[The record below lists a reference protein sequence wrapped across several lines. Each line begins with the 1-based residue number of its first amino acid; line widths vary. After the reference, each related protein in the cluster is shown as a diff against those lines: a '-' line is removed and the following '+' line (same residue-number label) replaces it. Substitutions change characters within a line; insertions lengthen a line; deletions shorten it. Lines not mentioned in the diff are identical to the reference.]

1 MAEDLPGGDSAL
13 EFIAYMVQARAAAW
27 NPPAAWLARN
37 SGIPKTTIEAL
48 VTGNRKRLPGWN
60 EQVEPLLIALRRKVE
75 QDGRGNPDLVL
86 GSMADWK
93 QAYDDAQNHRPL
105 ACPVPP
111 PDEDDGPRMPAEE
124 PMEED
129 SGRMEED
136 SGRKAVRTPAAARQG
151 TPLLRKDAA
160 SQAPDDRPYPLDVLV
175 IGAHRH
181 SGKHG
186 TAAVLRELAK
196 SPCVR
201 SFGSIGSCHLD
212 DADPLIRGDGV
223 NTIFM
228 DPTMDWTGRPSQF
241 IAEVRERYPR
251 IVFVLF
257 AEDGA
262 VFQEWLSE
270 NQRRAHYLHVLCY
283 PRDEFEGDFARALA
297 SCESWHLNQHDFDV
311 AVSFSGEDRAFARN
325 FSSELDGLGA
335 RVFFDEYFKHELLGK
350 NLFSY
355 LHEVYSRRSWYCAIL
370 VSQSYAAKV
379 WASHELRSAQE
390 RALAEGRV
398 EYLLPIILERAE
410 LPGIPSTTGF
420 IEANGNPREAA
431 RVVAAKL
438 WPTSALAREISGRH
452 QEVKLD
458 LRYTVKIGRQAPNI
472 VWSPSNPPGPYV

>member
-1 MAEDLPGGDSAL
+1 
-13 EFIAYMVQARAAAW
+13 
-27 NPPAAWLARN
+27 
-37 SGIPKTTIEAL
+37 
-48 VTGNRKRLPGWN
+48 
-60 EQVEPLLIALRRKVE
+60 
-75 QDGRGNPDLVL
+75 
-86 GSMADWK
+86 MADWK

-257 AEDGA
+257 GEDG
-262 VFQEWLSE
+262 
-270 NQRRAHYLHVLCY
+270 
-283 PRDEFEGDFARALA
+283 
-297 SCESWHLNQHDFDV
+297 
-311 AVSFSGEDRAFARN
+311 AFARN